1 MTEEQFI
8 EFIQYF
14 KEHDGKYAFCVADLS
29 EEGKIKDLYCIPSD
43 KISYTILSDK
53 HRNLGIILDKS
64 VLRHCLA
71 HKKLSSLVSN
81 AKRYYKLIKKGKDVL
96 GDVEYIKQL
105 ENGFDKFIDAWNA
118 FIHTLEDETK

>member
-29 EEGKIKDLYCIPSD
+29 EEGKIKDLYRIPSD

-64 VLRHCLA
+64 VLRHCLD

-96 GDVEYIKQL
+96 GDVKYIK
-105 ENGFDKFIDAWNA
+105 KI
-118 FIHTLEDETK
+118 